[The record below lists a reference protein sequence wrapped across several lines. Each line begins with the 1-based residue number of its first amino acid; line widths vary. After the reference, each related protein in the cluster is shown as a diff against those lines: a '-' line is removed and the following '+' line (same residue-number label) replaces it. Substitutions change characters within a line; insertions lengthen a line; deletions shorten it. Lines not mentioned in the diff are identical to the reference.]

1 MFNVTALTITCKYN
15 TLLHHCVLSLS
26 LSLSLS
32 QYKIPVHVSL
42 TCPILKRTCILCQK
56 NPIVTFDRGV
66 TVAAAAAAAAGA
78 AAAAAAAQAAKAAAQ
93 AAQAAS
99 AIAVAAATTANY

>member
-26 LSLSLS
+26 
-32 QYKIPVHVSL
+32 QYQIPVHVSL
-42 TCPILKRTCILCQK
+42 TCPILKRTCILFQK
-56 NPIVTFDRGV
+56 NPIGTFDRGV
-66 TVAAAAAAAAGA
+66 TVAAAA

>member
-15 TLLHHCVLSLS
+15 TLLHHCVLSLY
-26 LSLSLS
+26 
-32 QYKIPVHVSL
+32 QYQIPVHVSL
-42 TCPILKRTCILCQK
+42 TCPILKRTCILFQK
-56 NPIVTFDRGV
+56 NPIGTFDRGV
-66 TVAAAAAAAAGA
+66 TVAAAAAAAAGAA